1 MLSAQISEDLKAAMK
16 AKDEVSLRAIRA
28 IKAAFL
34 LLKTSG
40 TGDVTE
46 ADEMTALVKMAKQRR
61 DSMEIF
67 KDQNRMD
74 LYEKEAEE
82 LAVIERYLP
91 AMLSEEDA
99 EIEVRAIIT
108 ESGASG
114 AKDMG
119 KVMGAANA
127 KLKGRFDGKA
137 LAGIVKRLLG
147 GEI

>member
-1 MLSAQISEDLKAAMK
+1 MLGVQISEDLKAAMK

-28 IKAAFL
+28 IKAAFI

-40 TGDVTE
+40 TGEVTE
-46 ADEMTALVKMAKQRR
+46 TDEMTALVKMAKQRR
-61 DSMEIF
+61 DSMSIY

-82 LAVIERYLP
+82 LTVIERYLP
-91 AMLSEEDA
+91 SMMSEEEA
-99 EIEVRAIIT
+99 EKEVLAIIAET
-108 ESGASG
+108 GASG
-114 AKDMG
+114 AKDLG

-137 LAGIVKRLLG
+137 LAGLVKRLLG
-147 GEI
+147 